1 VCLIDTQPH
10 LNLQVLCKRRCG
22 GEGTGWGRG
31 EGPGG
36 GFEKSKEKWRG
47 WGYWAAGG
55 GQENLFEEASEDKGA
70 WDC

>member
-1 VCLIDTQPH
+1 
-10 LNLQVLCKRRCG
+10 VLCKRRCG